1 MNSAELYL
9 LIQRTLKHYHY
20 ATLKNDKKGAYEIAV
35 DLVDL
40 CQQLEQIS
48 CDVKNGMWLRSVK

>member
-1 MNSAELYL
+1 MNTAELYL

-20 ATLKNDKKGAYEIAV
+20 ATLKNDASGAYQIAV

-40 CQQLEQIS
+40 CQQLEQLS
-48 CDVKNGMWLRSVK
+48 CDVKNGQS